1 MKKLVIVL
9 VMLVF
14 TISLQAQQESNK
26 SSSSHLGTWQ
36 LISFKYWENAEG
48 FTEFPKDRRRIK
60 LITDNHF
67 TWTEFNAETK
77 RIEIAAGGSCSMN
90 GDTYIESIDFALS
103 PDMENQIGRRY
114 SFTIRIEDDKLFQS
128 GFIEEGFKI
137 EEVWQ
142 RMK

>member
-9 VMLVF
+9 VMLF
-14 TISLQAQQESNK
+14 LTISLQAQQESNK

-36 LISFKYWENAEG
+36 LISFKYWESAKD
-48 FTEFPKDRRRIK
+48 FTEFPQDRRRIK
-60 LITDNHF
+60 LITDDHF
-67 TWTEFNAETK
+67 IWTEFNAETRK
-77 RIEIAAGGSCSMN
+77 IERGAGGSCSMN

-103 PDMENQIGRRY
+103 PEMENQIGRKY
-114 SFTIRIEDDKLFQS
+114 SFTIRVEDDKLFQS
-128 GFIEEGFKI
+128 GLIEEGFKI